1 MQDRGAK
8 NAPTTSFPPVTST
21 TVEISPQN
29 FLTFSFNPFA
39 TLDQNFKGIRT
50 ISPKLLILNQD
61 QSFKKALF
69 LVKS

>member
-8 NAPTTSFPPVTST
+8 NAPATSFAPVTFT
-21 TVEISPQN
+21 TVEITPQN

-39 TLDQNFKGIRT
+39 TLDQNFKVIRT
-50 ISPKLLILNQD
+50 ISLKLLILNQD
-61 QSFKKALF
+61 QSFKKAFF

>member
-1 MQDRGAK
+1 MQERGAK
-8 NAPTTSFPPVTST
+8 NAPTTSFAPVTFT

-29 FLTFSFNPFA
+29 FLTFNFNAFA
-39 TLDQNFKGIRT
+39 TLDQNFKVIRT

-61 QSFKKALF
+61 QSFKKAFF